1 MKLNTNNNTYK
12 GGRMNTVTLKA
23 SEIAELEWDAQ
34 EHGAV
39 ALAKMIGISK
49 TQLYRILRGHN
60 RVKTETADRIKA
72 WQNIDIP
79 QPEKRHSETREEVIS
94 LENPDAYID
103 AILRLVEDV
112 IRNNRGSVTIS
123 FGGNCKCGD

>member
-1 MKLNTNNNTYK
+1 
-12 GGRMNTVTLKA
+12 MNTVTLKT
-23 SEIAELEWDAQ
+23 SEIAELELEAQ
-34 EHGAV
+34 EHGTV

-60 RVKTETADRIKA
+60 RVKTETAEKINA
-72 WQNIDIP
+72 WMNTGIP
-79 QPEKRHSETREEVIS
+79 QPEKRHSEIQEEVIS
-94 LENPDAYID
+94 LENPDAYIA

>member
-1 MKLNTNNNTYK
+1 
-12 GGRMNTVTLKA
+12 MNTVTLKA

-79 QPEKRHSETREEVIS
+79 QEEVIS

>member
-1 MKLNTNNNTYK
+1 
-12 GGRMNTVTLKA
+12 MNTVTLKA
-23 SEIAELEWDAQ
+23 SEIAELELDAQ
-34 EHGAV
+34 EHGTV
-39 ALAKMIGISK
+39 ELAKLIGIGK

-123 FGGNCKCGD
+123 FGGHCRCGD